1 MGAHLRIVSGNLC
14 NGSADPEAFADLVQ
28 SRAAD
33 VVAVQELGP
42 EQADALARVFPH
54 GQLEPDRD
62 YTGMGIALRRPA
74 ALGRLPLV
82 PRNGR
87 VARLDPANW
96 PELAHPVEVV
106 NVHVSAPH
114 SWPIWVQPARR
125 RRQLRGILDHVDS
138 TPHGA
143 LALVGDFNA
152 TPLWPLYRG
161 VVARLDDVALTHA
174 RRRDARPQKTW
185 PCWRG
190 GRLLRIDHCFAR
202 GLGVEGF
209 EVVDI
214 PGSDHCALVVDLS
227 VA

>member
-42 EQADALARVFPH
+42 AQADALARVLPH
-54 GQLEPDRD
+54 GQLEPGRG
-62 YTGMGIALRRPA
+62 YAGMGIALRRPA
-74 ALGRLPLV
+74 VLGRLPLV
-82 PRNGR
+82 PRNGQI
-87 VARLDPANW
+87 ARLDPANW
-96 PELAHPVEVV
+96 PELAHAVEVL

-114 SWPIWVQPARR
+114 AWPIWVQPARR
-125 RRQLRGILDHVDS
+125 RRQLRSILGHVDS
-138 TPHGA
+138 SPEDA

-152 TPLWPLYRG
+152 SPLWPLYRR
-161 VVARLDDVALTHA
+161 VAARLEDAALAHA
-174 RRRDARPQKTW
+174 RRRGARPQKTW
-185 PCWRG
+185 PRWRG

-202 GLGVEGF
+202 GLDVEGF
-209 EVVDI
+209 EVVEI
-214 PGSDHCALVVDLS
+214 PGSDHCGLVIDLS